1 MVYSFPRIAVTKD
14 HTWMACNN
22 RSLLSDYPGGRKSKI
37 KMLAR
42 FILPNRCSLGAK
54 HTVQWGEQGW
64 ISAPIHLFSWGLQAG
79 SYCKR
84 GGKEWLDS
92 ESIFK
97 VEPPGY
103 ADGLNMTCGRER
115 NWGYL
120 QGFSSEKQEWSG
132 QSQKQK
138 SGEGW
143 VCLETPVSGWV
154 GGRGGRTTGS
164 SRFLP
169 TMENPPR

>member
-54 HTVQWGEQGW
+54 HTVHWGEQGW
-64 ISAPIHLFSWGLQAG
+64 ISAPIHLLSWGLQAG

-103 ADGLNMTCGRER
+103 ADGLNMTVGEKGIEDTFKGLVLR
-115 NWGYL
+115 NKN
-120 QGFSSEKQEWSG
+120 E
-132 QSQKQK
+132 
-138 SGEGW
+138 
-143 VCLETPVSGWV
+143 V
-154 GGRGGRTTGS
+154 GSPRNRNLGRGE
-164 SRFLP
+164 FV
-169 TMENPPR
+169 